1 MPENCNPSE
10 CPMEPRIS
18 ALERANAQHG
28 ETHREIFRRLNDVE
42 RDNAVQDAHYKAI
55 DAKLDEL
62 TIMVKELSGR
72 AGKRWEGL
80 VEKALWAV
88 AAAVIAFV
96 LGRVG
101 L

>member
-1 MPENCNPSE
+1 MPENCSPSE

-80 VEKALWAV
+80 VEKALWTV

>member
-80 VEKALWAV
+80 VEKALWTV